1 MKKIPSSVPV
11 FIQDLQSEPNSRYS
25 TAKLKVFY
33 EGETGD
39 HRLFTK
45 EFSEKLIKTLPS
57 TPVVGYYS
65 EKDEDFVGHNRI
77 QYVYGHVPE
86 TASIEFQE
94 DEEYGRTYAVTDV
107 ILYTE
112 RKDNIG
118 EVAKKIVGKQHSL
131 ELDPDTLEYKINRDK
146 NGHLIN
152 IEFINGSFIGLSV
165 LGDNETPAFLGSGFF
180 TLDKSYEEFAAI
192 SKQNFEKFLQYL
204 NNNGGEIQVF
214 NQEEYFQQLCSFLV
228 KETHQE
234 FEQKIYEIF
243 ARRGIYGYI
252 AESSNDYVVFA
263 QYDCEQ
269 CTMLYLRYTIERLE
283 DGYDLVNPVPVKARY
298 LTEEEIADSSK
309 EEFVDNSEAEKEDKE
324 ESQCIKEDEEK
335 SKCVTEEED
344 KDKPEISEAAK
355 SDEDEK
361 GKCIDDEQKQKEEK
375 GVSDDQQ
382 ENDQEKRQEEES
394 NNKYSSSALSEEER
408 QELEQYRRQEKLS
421 IIDGYDKELSDST
434 LEQFKSKVDEL
445 SKSELEAQL
454 AIEFRKTVKQQVVNT
469 KFTKSYQPFSV
480 IAPIESYD
488 ETDSAAA
495 IKKYN
500 N

>member
-65 EKDEDFVGHNRI
+65 EEDEDFVGHNRI

-94 DEEYGRTYAVTDV
+94 DKEYGRTYAVTDV

-214 NQEEYFQQLCSFLV
+214 NQEEYFQQLCDFLV

-234 FEQKIYEIF
+234 FEQKMYEIL
-243 ARRGIYGYI
+243 AEKGCYGYI
-252 AESSNDYVVFA
+252 VESSNDYVVFA
-263 QYDCEQ
+263 QYDEVQ
-269 CTMLYLRYTIERLE
+269 CKILYLRYTVEQLE
-283 DGYDLVNPVPVKARY
+283 DGYNLINPVPVRARY
-298 LTEEEIADSSK
+298 LTEEEIANSSK
-309 EEFVDNSEAEKEDKE
+309 EDFVDNSEAKKEDKE

-335 SKCVTEEED
+335 DKCVTKDDED
-344 KDKPEISEAAK
+344 KPKINEAAK
-355 SDEDEK
+355 PDEDEK
-361 GKCIDDEQKQKEEK
+361 GKCIDDKQKQKEE

-382 ENDQEKRQEEES
+382 KTKQEKRQEEP

-421 IIDGYDKELSDST
+421 IIDSYDKELSDST